1 MAALILI
8 CRLLTPPAVL
18 STDSR
23 AQSQSNMRGEPV
35 SRILSRSTPLPAQSW
50 AIIHL
55 GGLLPGPSSC
65 QPEPAGLK
73 RPICGSYLAL
83 LPVGLAVPRL
93 LPAAR
98 WATTNAQQYKDIEC
112 YGQCYEWDQGGV
124 DYVIDIAVDQS
135 VRDTLATVFHECVH
149 LWQWERGTWK
159 GEGEREATQ
168 LQYELADE
176 YWRCGNV

>member
-1 MAALILI
+1 MKKNYQVGWPSHCTQEQSEMIHD
-8 CRLLTPPAVL
+8 AVCWFL
-18 STDSR
+18 ARYNMQSTGRRNSIVHEDIGITL
-23 AQSQSNMRGEPV
+23 N
-35 SRILSRSTPLPAQSW
+35 
-50 AIIHL
+50 
-55 GGLLPGPSSC
+55 
-65 QPEPAGLK
+65 
-73 RPICGSYLAL
+73 
-83 LPVGLAVPRL
+83 AVE
-93 LPAAR
+93 
-98 WATTNAQQYKDIEC
+98 YKTHKC

-135 VRDTLATVFHECVH
+135 IRDMLATIFHECVH

>member
-1 MAALILI
+1 MIVEAIRWFLNRYNMQI
-8 CRLLTPPAVL
+8 
-18 STDSR
+18 TDFDGYSDVDDYEGDHE
-23 AQSQSNMRGEPV
+23 N
-35 SRILSRSTPLPAQSW
+35 IT
-50 AIIHL
+50 I
-55 GGLLPGPSSC
+55 
-65 QPEPAGLK
+65 
-73 RPICGSYLAL
+73 
-83 LPVGLAVPRL
+83 
-93 LPAAR
+93 
-98 WATTNAQQYKDIEC
+98 TTNARQYKDIEC

-135 VRDTLATVFHECVH
+135 VRDMLATVFHECVH

>member
-83 LPVGLAVPRL
+83 LPVGLAMPPL
-93 LPAAR
+93 LPEAR
-98 WATTNAQQYKDIEC
+98 WAFTPPVRPDP
-112 YGQCYEWDQGGV
+112 DLRGGMF
-124 DYVIDIAVDQS
+124 S
-135 VRDTLATVFHECVH
+135 VALSVGLPRPGVTRHRCFLESGLSSTP
-149 LWQWERGTWK
+149 LPGPRSSSLPR
-159 GEGEREATQ
+159 EG
-168 LQYELADE
+168 
-176 YWRCGNV
+176 

>member
-1 MAALILI
+1 MNTKKNYIISYPQSGCTKDEGIMVINAIRWFLNRYNMQI
-8 CRLLTPPAVL
+8 
-18 STDSR
+18 TDFDGYSDVDDYEGDHE
-23 AQSQSNMRGEPV
+23 N
-35 SRILSRSTPLPAQSW
+35 IT
-50 AIIHL
+50 I
-55 GGLLPGPSSC
+55 
-65 QPEPAGLK
+65 
-73 RPICGSYLAL
+73 
-83 LPVGLAVPRL
+83 
-93 LPAAR
+93 
-98 WATTNAQQYKDIEC
+98 TTNARQYKDIEC

-135 VRDTLATVFHECVH
+135 IRDTLATVFHECVH

>member
-1 MAALILI
+1 MNTKKNYII
-8 CRLLTPPAVL
+8 SYPPTGCTKDEGIMIVEAIRWFL
-18 STDSR
+18 NRYNMQITDFDGYSDVDDYEGDHE
-23 AQSQSNMRGEPV
+23 N
-35 SRILSRSTPLPAQSW
+35 IT
-50 AIIHL
+50 I
-55 GGLLPGPSSC
+55 
-65 QPEPAGLK
+65 
-73 RPICGSYLAL
+73 
-83 LPVGLAVPRL
+83 
-93 LPAAR
+93 
-98 WATTNAQQYKDIEC
+98 TTNARQYKDIEC

-135 VRDTLATVFHECVH
+135 VRDMLATIFHECVH